1 MMTLNVFFSMFPS
14 QTDFS
19 RSLFDVYENN
29 GTIYVKNGERLDWE
43 GTNSYSPT
51 LQAIDSKGNIGTTVV
66 MIDIM
71 DINDQ
76 IPEMNRE
83 VYEAY
88 VKEDSNLELQIKVT
102 LWM

>member
-1 MMTLNVFFSMFPS
+1 MFFFSMFPS

-76 IPEMNRE
+76 KPEMNRE

>member
-76 IPEMNRE
+76 KPEMNRE